1 MSEASKLDTSSGE
14 EWRVGPE
21 FEPEIRRNLAQRAER
36 ELAHRS
42 FSGAMVYFVVALLLA
57 VSTSYYQD
65 YPVLLSTVTALMFV
79 VGLTRLLTAR
89 HCLRESPR
97 AGSRTVWLLYAS
109 TYATALPWG
118 MFCAMT
124 LNLYPAD
131 WTGMFLLLSTA
142 ALASGLTSSL
152 APDKTLA
159 TRALLFMVLPTIF
172 VAAVLGDRGHLAFAA
187 ATAIFLA
194 FLIAQARANGRA
206 FWKVSVAAEHERV
219 WSSSERRRI
228 EIDRATL
235 AIAVEQAAEEILIT
249 DANGNIRYCN
259 PAFERFTGYT
269 RAEVVGRNPRFL
281 NSGRQDQAFFRDLW
295 NTILEGRV
303 WTGRFTNR
311 RKDGTLY
318 EAEGTISPMHDAEG
332 RLNGFVAARHDVT
345 GRLQMESQLRQSQ
358 KLESI
363 GRLAG
368 GVAHDFNNLLT
379 VILGYSRVLL
389 EEHAK
394 PDDPMRGYV
403 QEIMAAGE
411 RAARLTRQLLSF
423 SRKQILLPRPIA
435 LDVLVQEMRPMLQRL
450 VGEDIQVEAPPPEQ
464 RMMIRSDPDQM
475 SQILMNLAA
484 NARDAMP
491 HGGTLK
497 IAMQQSDAEDL
508 PAGAPARIQ
517 AGPAV
522 RLTVSD
528 TGLGM
533 DEQTRQ
539 RLFEPFF
546 TTKELGQGTGLGL
559 ATVYGIVQQSEGFIE
574 VCSEP
579 GQGSVFHIYLPLLEG
594 AAEEAPAALASKAK
608 GGSETILVVEDQ
620 DDLRRLVSTVLESN
634 GYRVLDAVD
643 GRSALKV
650 ASDTEN
656 PIDLLLTDVIMPDLT
671 GKQVADQILRSRPQ
685 IRVLFMSGYPGDVIA
700 RKGVL
705 DRGIF
710 YLPKPFTIEALSA
723 KVREVLD
730 AE

>member
-1 MSEASKLDTSSGE
+1 MSDASKPDTLTGE

-21 FEPEIRRNLAQRAER
+21 FEPEIRTNLARRAER
-36 ELAHRS
+36 ELAQRS

-57 VSTSYYQD
+57 LSTSYYQD
-65 YPVLLSTVTALMFV
+65 YPVLLCSVAAVMFL
-79 VGLTRLLTAR
+79 VGLTRTFAAR
-89 HCLRESPR
+89 RCLRESPSP
-97 AGSRTVWLLYAS
+97 GSRTVWILRAS
-109 TYATALPWG
+109 TYATAVPWG
-118 MFCAMT
+118 LFCAIT
-124 LNLYPAD
+124 LYLYPAD

-152 APDKTLA
+152 APDETLA
-159 TRALLFMVLPTIF
+159 ARSLLFMVLPTIV
-172 VAAVLGDRGHLAFAA
+172 VAGLQGDRGHLAFAV

-194 FLIAQARANGRA
+194 FLVAQTRANGRA
-206 FWKVSVAAEHERV
+206 FWKVSVAAEHERL
-219 WSSSERRRI
+219 WNSSERRRI

-249 DANGNIRYCN
+249 DAKGNIRYCN
-259 PAFERFTGYT
+259 PAFEKLTGYT
-269 RAEVVGRNPRFL
+269 RAEIVGQNPRFL
-281 NSGRQDQAFFRDLW
+281 NSGKQDQAFFRDLW
-295 NTILEGRV
+295 NTILDGRV

-318 EAEGTISPMHDAEG
+318 EAEGTISPMHDADG

-345 GRLQMESQLRQSQ
+345 ERLQMELQLRQSQ

-389 EEHAK
+389 EEHAN
-394 PDDPMRGYV
+394 PQDPMRGYV

-411 RAARLTRQLLSF
+411 RAASLTRQLLSF
-423 SRKQILLPRPIA
+423 SRKQILMPRPIA
-435 LDVLVQEMRPMLQRL
+435 LDLLIQEMRPMLQRL
-450 VGEDIQVEAPPPEQ
+450 VGEDIRVEAPPPEK
-464 RMMIRSDPDQM
+464 RLMIRSDPDQM
-475 SQILMNLAA
+475 SQILMNLSA

-491 HGGTLK
+491 HGGTLT
-497 IAMQQSDAEDL
+497 IALQQNDPADL
-508 PAGAPARIQ
+508 PAGAPGRLQ
-517 AGPAV
+517 TGPVV

-546 TTKELGQGTGLGL
+546 TTKEHGQGTGLGL
-559 ATVYGIVQQSEGFIE
+559 ATVYGIVQQSDGYID
-574 VCSEP
+574 VRSEP
-579 GQGSVFHIYLPLLEG
+579 GQGSAFHIYLPLLEG
-594 AAEEAPAALASKAK
+594 AAEELPATMLAGAK

-620 DDLRRLVSTVLESN
+620 EDLRRLVSTVLQSK

-643 GRSALKV
+643 GRNALQV
-650 ASDTEN
+650 AKDSTET
-656 PIDLLLTDVIMPDLT
+656 IDLLLTDVIMPDLT
-671 GKQVADQILRSRPQ
+671 GKQVADQILRSRPE

-730 AE
+730 AG